1 VIDGSTK
8 PKFSLSLSFFLPL
21 YLPVINDSSLSPKGR
36 FFFFSFS
43 SLSLSLSLSLLFNAM
58 AAQGPFVSR
67 TFWRAMFGGD
77 AREET

>member
-1 VIDGSTK
+1 MIPLCPRKVV
-8 PKFSLSLSFFLPL
+8 FSFFLFL
-21 YLPVINDSSLSPKGR
+21 LSP
-36 FFFFSFS
+36 
-43 SLSLSLSLSLLFNAM
+43 SLSLSLLFNAM